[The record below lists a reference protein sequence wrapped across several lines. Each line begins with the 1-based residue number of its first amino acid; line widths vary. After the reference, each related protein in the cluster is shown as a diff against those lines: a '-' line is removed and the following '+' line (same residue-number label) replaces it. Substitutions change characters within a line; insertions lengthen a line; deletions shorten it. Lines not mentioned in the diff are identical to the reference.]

1 MIRALLILALF
12 CACDNEHDAVHQVVR
27 GGLCAVD
34 EYNAMCI
41 VGQDLVLEPPVP
53 AERAQ

>member
-1 MIRALLILALF
+1 MIRALLILTLY